1 MVASSDSTELYAFV
15 SWEAAGASPM
25 HEVDNL
31 VRAESP
37 VRRMKRKMSGRED
50 LG

>member
-1 MVASSDSTELYAFV
+1 MVASSDSTELDAFEA
-15 SWEAAGASPM
+15 WEAAGTSSK